1 LRVGGYRITRAKDSR
16 HFVAVDNDDAVG
28 DHATGSVDDGA
39 KAERFGL
46 CSGSRRNDEAR
57 DGASLEFSE
66 YSHDA
71 NIACR
76 REIV

>member
-1 LRVGGYRITRAKDSR
+1 LRVGGHRITRAKDSR
-16 HFVAVDNDDAVG
+16 HSIAVDDDYAVG
-28 DHATGSVDDGA
+28 NHATGSVDDGG

-71 NIACR
+71 NIAR
-76 REIV
+76 GREIV